1 MATLTR
7 KNTMM
12 HEYSGDIPVS
22 YKIAFYIESKEP
34 SRRDEMMRALDML
47 LRRTQYY
54 TTPDIFPIKFCY
66 IPRTLITPAGI
77 IKYLRKHDVPEEEVK
92 RMAEYLYFSVTGE
105 IDGGFLVM
113 RLVPYC
119 YAIPDHMER
128 LGDFLRVQN
137 FDCENIEDAT
147 DALEFLLQEVAHFNA
162 YRLSCGYDPDEDY
175 SGFSEESLSS
185 DTMKM
190 VLRRPDIDDR
200 DKLVL
205 DHAAMLEE
213 FMEHWDL
220 DDKRML
226 RVLERAK
233 NNIMNK
239 GKLKEIYPLYVN
251 DKGEI
256 LYNLPSGK
264 TEQCKFE
271 RGLIGNALYI
281 LFLRQIERADA
292 DKTGETPRYICPNLL
307 PLHYGELMA
316 IYEEMCPSG
325 EKADW
330 AERVRKLIQNPGNER
345 SHINTYFYDKFDYSS
360 LHPKHYSIE
369 PVGKNSDDQVLLE
382 VGLDVK
388 DFDLKYYSIHR
399 LGRRRIEDNL

>member
-7 KNTMM
+7 KNTMI
-12 HEYSGDIPVS
+12 HEYSEAVPVS
-22 YKIAFYIESKEP
+22 YKIAFYIESKTP

-54 TTPDIFPIKFCY
+54 TTPDIFPVKFCY
-66 IPRTLITPAGI
+66 VPRALITPTLI
-77 IKYLRKHDVPEEEVK
+77 VKYLRKHNVPEEEVK
-92 RMAEYLYFSVTGE
+92 KMASYLYYSVAGE
-105 IDGGFLVM
+105 YDGGFLVM
-113 RLVPYC
+113 RLAPCC
-119 YAIPDHMER
+119 YAIPDRMEG

-137 FDCENIEDAT
+137 FDCETIEDAT
-147 DALEFLLQEVAHFNA
+147 AALEFLLQEVAPINA
-162 YRLSCGYDPDEDY
+162 YRLSCGYDPEY
-175 SGFSEESLSS
+175 HPGFFEENLPF

-190 VLRRPDIDDR
+190 VLRRPDLDDR

-205 DHAAMLEE
+205 YHAAMLEQ
-213 FMEHWDL
+213 FMSHWDL

-239 GKLKEIYPLYVN
+239 DKLKEMYPLYVN

-256 LYNLPSGK
+256 LYDLPSGK

-281 LFLRQIERADA
+281 LFLRQIERAEE
-292 DKTGETPRYICPNLL
+292 DKTGETPRHICPNLL
-307 PLHYGELMA
+307 PLHRDELMA

-325 EKADW
+325 ERADW
-330 AERVRKLIQNPGNER
+330 AARVGKLIQNPGNER

-369 PVGKNSDDQVLLE
+369 PVGRNNDDQVLLE

-388 DFDLKYYSIHR
+388 DFDLGHYSIHR
-399 LGRRRIEDNL
+399 LE

>member
-7 KNTMM
+7 KNTMI
-12 HEYSGDIPVS
+12 HEYSEAVPVS
-22 YKIAFYIESKEP
+22 YKIAFYIEGKEP

-47 LRRTQYY
+47 LRRTQYF
-54 TTPDIFPIKFCY
+54 TTPDIFPVKFCY
-66 IPRTLITPAGI
+66 VPRALITPAEI
-77 IKYLRKHDVPEEEVK
+77 VKYLRKHNVPEDEVK
-92 RMAEYLYFSVTGE
+92 KMASYLYYSVAGE
-105 IDGGFLVM
+105 YDGGFLVM
-113 RLVPYC
+113 RLVPCC
-119 YAIPDHMER
+119 YAIPDNMEG

-137 FDCENIEDAT
+137 FDCETIEDAT
-147 DALEFLLQEVAHFNA
+147 DALEFLLQEVAPINA
-162 YRLSCGYDPDEDY
+162 YRLSCGYDPDHHP
-175 SGFSEESLSS
+175 GFFEENQPS

-190 VLRRPDIDDR
+190 VLRRPDLDDR

-205 DHAAMLEE
+205 YHAALLEQ
-213 FMEHWDL
+213 FMAHWDL

-239 GKLKEIYPLYVN
+239 DKLKEIYPLYVN

-256 LYNLPSGK
+256 LYDLPSGK

-281 LFLRQIERADA
+281 LFLRQIERAEE

-307 PLHYGELMA
+307 PLHRDELMA

-325 EKADW
+325 ERADW
-330 AERVRKLIQNPGNER
+330 AARVGKLIQNPSNER

-369 PVGKNSDDQVLLE
+369 PVGRNNDDQVLLE

-388 DFDLKYYSIHR
+388 DFDLGHYSIHR
-399 LGRRRIEDNL
+399 LE